1 MTEYRYDVHCGGAV
15 QRPQASAVLRREMEC
30 ALRKLG
36 GWRWLAEVERMG
48 YRPLWTTWEAR
59 PAGTLR
65 ESAPCVSRDA
75 AVSWD
80 AAVN

>member
-1 MTEYRYDVHCGGAV
+1 LALHMTEYRYDVHCGGAV

-65 ESAPCVSRDA
+65 
-75 AVSWD
+75 
-80 AAVN
+80 